1 MNHAVQRQGVVFS
14 VVALVA
20 ALAALFVPR
29 MTAPNELLVIGALIV
44 LMGVPHG
51 ALDTEFA
58 RTRYSLASWQR
69 WLVFTLAYCGVMA
82 SVAVVWYYSPS
93 LFLIGFLILSAAHFS
108 GDPTPGT
115 MALSRLAYGGA
126 VVILPA
132 LRFGPEFEHLF
143 GVLVG
148 PDAAGRVVP
157 WIDVAAAPWLCLLAV
172 STIREFRRSRQTAL
186 ELTAV
191 GLLVLCVP
199 PLLSFT
205 IFFCGM
211 HSARHIIRTLRMADP
226 LKRTAVVVAGVV
238 PMIGVL
244 GLGVLLWI
252 LAGAR
257 PVETKLIQLLF
268 VGLAALTVP
277 HMALV
282 EPFRLRGWRPD
293 ATEDLMLQAPSAR

>member
-1 MNHAVQRQGVVFS
+1 MVQRQGVVFS
-14 VVALVA
+14 VLALVA
-20 ALAALFVPR
+20 TLVALYVPR
-29 MTAPNELLVIGALIV
+29 MTAPNELLVIGTLIV

-51 ALDTEFA
+51 ALDTVFA
-58 RTRYSLASWQR
+58 RTRYRLSSWQR
-69 WLVFTLAYCGVMA
+69 WLGFTLTYCGVMA
-82 SVAVVWYYSPS
+82 SVALVWYYSPS
-93 LFLIGFLILSAAHFS
+93 LFLIGFLVLSAAHFS

-115 MALSRLAYGGA
+115 MALSRIAYGGA

-148 PDAAGRVVP
+148 PAAAGKVVP
-157 WIDVAAAPWLCLLAV
+157 WINAAATPWLCLLAV
-172 STIREFRRSRQTAL
+172 STVLEFRRCRRTAL

-191 GLLVLCVP
+191 GLLVLCAP
-199 PLLSFT
+199 PLLGFT

-211 HSARHIIRTLRMADP
+211 HSTRHIIRALSMVEPR
-226 LKRTAVVVAGVV
+226 KRTAVAAAGVV
-238 PMIGVL
+238 PMIGVI
-244 GLGVLLWI
+244 GLGALLWI
-252 LAGAR
+252 LAGSR

-282 EPFRLRGWRPD
+282 EPFRLRGWRLD
-293 ATEDLMLQAPSAR
+293 ATEDLTSSTKR

>member
-1 MNHAVQRQGVVFS
+1 MNHALRRQGIAFS
-14 VVALVA
+14 VL
-20 ALAALFVPR
+20 ALAAVITTLFVPR
-29 MTAPNELLVIGALIV
+29 MNAPNELLVIGALIV

-51 ALDTEFA
+51 ALDTVFA
-58 RTRYSLASWQR
+58 RTQYDLSSWPR
-69 WLVFTLAYCGVMA
+69 WLGFTLTYCGVMA
-82 SVAVVWYYSPS
+82 SVALVWLYSPS
-93 LFLIGFLILSAAHFS
+93 LFLIGFLVLSAAHFS

-115 MALSRLAYGGA
+115 SLLSRIAYGGA
-126 VVILPA
+126 VLILPA
-132 LRFGPEFEHLF
+132 LRFGPEFEHLI

-148 PDAAGRVVP
+148 PHAAGRVFP
-157 WIDVAAAPWLCLLAV
+157 FIDAASAPWLCLLV
-172 STIREFRRSRQTAL
+172 ICTVREFRRSRRTAL

-199 PLLSFT
+199 PLLGFT
-205 IFFCGM
+205 LFFCGM
-211 HSARHIIRTLRMADP
+211 HSARHIIRTLSLVDP
-226 LKRTAVVVAGVV
+226 RKRKAVAAAGVL

-244 GLGVLLWI
+244 GLGALLWL

-282 EPFRLRGWRPD
+282 EPFRLRGW
-293 ATEDLMLQAPSAR
+293 QQSAAEQLRRRARNAL